1 MQYPIRLIVVSLLS
15 RFLVSSKSD
24 ITEPKSLDFLGS
36 AVNTATPL
44 ALRSIYDKRGE
55 FCRQNNQKIL
65 FMTMFMTMNSP
76 ILTSS
81 ISREKLE

>member
-1 MQYPIRLIVVSLLS
+1 LIVVSLLS
-15 RFLVSSKSD
+15 RFLVSKSD

-36 AVNTATPL
+36 AVNAATPL